1 VPYKGAG
8 QAITDVVGGH
18 VQFLIG
24 AISTSLP
31 HVRAGKIRGIA
42 GTGLQRSSAVP
53 ELPTVAES
61 GFPGFEV
68 VQWFGLLAPAKTPAP
83 IVRQFNTAVVEMY
96 RDAQFAERFKR
107 QGLEPS
113 TTTPDEFAKFIRDE
127 LSMWTQV
134 FKEVGISLK

>member
-1 VPYKGAG
+1 GGFSWIHVPYKGAG

-42 GTGLQRSSAVP
+42 VTGRERSSAVP

-68 VQWFGLLAPAKTPAP
+68 VQWFGLLAPAKTPARV
-83 IVRQFNTAVVEMY
+83 IEQFHAAVVDMY
-96 RDAQFAERFKR
+96 RDAQFAESFRR
-107 QGLEPS
+107 RGLEPATS
-113 TTTPDEFAKFIRDE
+113 TPDEFARFIADE
-127 LSMWTQV
+127 IAMWTKV
-134 FKEVGISLK
+134 FK